1 MLTFILHCDI
11 ISTAKFLP
19 QILFL
24 QEVFRMNTNDIQNI
38 IHELA
43 MLILKNKDL
52 SGMTTAE
59 VVMLYHETIKEVR
72 ESWAES
78 VKAVNPGKPAVI
90 SRPF

>member
-1 MLTFILHCDI
+1 MTSRVSCDI
-11 ISTAKFLP
+11 IDAANKIS
-19 QILFL
+19 QIYIP

-38 IHELA
+38 IHELV

>member
-1 MLTFILHCDI
+1 
-11 ISTAKFLP
+11 
-19 QILFL
+19 
-24 QEVFRMNTNDIQNI
+24 MNTNDIQNI
-38 IHELA
+38 IHELV

-78 VKAVNPGKPAVI
+78 VKAVNPEKPAVI
-90 SRPF
+90 SRLF